1 MGGSWCTGRNLSSVS
16 WQRGPM
22 TSSIVTGSQIRAA
35 RALLGWTQ
43 ARLAKASGLHPNA
56 VAYWEGHKDIPT
68 GVWREPVA
76 CRRIRKALLEAGVE
90 FLQLPLLGVRLV
102 ARHNN
107 APNTRRRARPRHG
120 VLRLLRPRKC
130 KTSVTLP
137 HPVSISAFNPA
148 TACAAKTRTGM
159 ACVRNAMPNGR
170 CPNHGGLSS
179 GPKSDAGRQRI
190 ADAQK
195 QRWERW
201 RSRRTPTVSST
212 DSSES

>member
-1 MGGSWCTGRNLSSVS
+1 MGIGGVPDGTYQALRGNG
-16 WQRGPM
+16 GPM

-43 ARLAKASGLHPNA
+43 ARLAQASGLHPNA
-56 VAYWEGHKDIPT
+56 VAYWENHDEIPT
-68 GVWREPVA
+68 GDWREPVA

-107 APNTRRRARPRHG
+107 APNTRRRARAHHG
-120 VLRLLRPRKC
+120 VLRPLRPRKC
-130 KTSVTLP
+130 NTSVRP
-137 HPVSISAFNPA
+137 VQPVSAPSPA
-148 TACAAKTRTGM
+148 TACAAKTRTGKS
-159 ACVRNAMPNGR
+159 CVRKAMKNGR

-190 ADAQK
+190 AEAQK
-195 QRWERW
+195 QRWKRW
-201 RSRRTPTVSST
+201 RSGRPPSVRST